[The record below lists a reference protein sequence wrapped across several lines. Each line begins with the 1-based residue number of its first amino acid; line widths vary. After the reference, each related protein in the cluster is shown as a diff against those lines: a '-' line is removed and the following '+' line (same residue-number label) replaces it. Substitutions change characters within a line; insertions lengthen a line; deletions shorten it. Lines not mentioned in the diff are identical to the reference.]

1 MVNGGRD
8 GWNDDEPAVV
18 EAVFEQAMRSFFGT
32 EYSIGDISAF
42 VEDTREAAASEVA
55 VDQLAA
61 EALIRYALDET
72 DITVIDITRGQ
83 RYVLRG
89 VFTAA
94 AVGRLGIDEAAVNQL
109 ITEGE
114 RLAFERGWR
123 PPLIKGTHTAG

>member
-83 RYVLRG
+83 RYV
-89 VFTAA
+89 
-94 AVGRLGIDEAAVNQL
+94 
-109 ITEGE
+109 
-114 RLAFERGWR
+114 
-123 PPLIKGTHTAG
+123 H